1 LGPPFF
7 FLTGLD
13 VEGEQTTTGRL
24 PLYRVVIRLDP
35 ITTLQSRFLAP
46 ISPFLGRFRSYQ

>member
-1 LGPPFF
+1 
-7 FLTGLD
+7 LTGLD